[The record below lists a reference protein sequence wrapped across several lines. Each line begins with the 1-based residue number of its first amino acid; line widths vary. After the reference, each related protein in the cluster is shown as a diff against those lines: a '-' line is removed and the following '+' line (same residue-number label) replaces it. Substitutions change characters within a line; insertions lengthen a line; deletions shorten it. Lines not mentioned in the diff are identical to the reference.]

1 MSFLIVMVLLLVVM
15 YVLMIRPQRQRQ
27 RDHQSL
33 IEGAGVGDDILTT
46 GGIYGTITRA
56 EGDDVVVSVA
66 GPGVLPSLV
75 AGSVPVAWPVV
86 ADEAGPVASVVSS
99 VTVVAGSSPDP
110 SLVVDDCSA
119 GSVAVGSKTVG
130 DCVRPAPLCDGTV
143 GSGSGESADEIQ
155 VETTRTTTIGA
166 VSQAARR

>member
-56 EGDDVVVSVA
+56 EGDDVVVEIADGLNVHMTRRGIA
-66 GPGVLPSLV
+66 AVLP
-75 AGSVPVAWPVV
+75 PE
-86 ADEAGPVASVVSS
+86 DETPPETIDAEAVEE
-99 VTVVAGSSPDP
+99 PD
-110 SLVVDDCSA
+110 DD
-119 GSVAVGSKTVG
+119 
-130 DCVRPAPLCDGTV
+130 
-143 GSGSGESADEIQ
+143 ESA
-155 VETTRTTTIGA
+155 VTTREEAVTSGA
-166 VSQAARR
+166 DAEAAAADRR